1 MVKQTKKKKGYNC
14 ILYSLSV
21 SARFDCY
28 HYTYI
33 TRFAAYYG
41 AWKMFFDLLINAF
54 LLLLITILTFIRAKW
69 EGIGT
74 CYGYRSNLLVSCHY
88 TSCSHGTFFSITNRF
103 LSFLCPIILRI
114 DSNLMNVYTNFCL
127 ALTFNCFSI
136 FSIFLLHLRIL
147 YGEEE
152 KIRWLPLVS
161 FDDQFLVRIFKRGS
175 KKKKK

>member
-1 MVKQTKKKKGYNC
+1 MVKQTKKKGYNC

-54 LLLLITILTFIRAKW
+54 LLLLITILAFVRAKC

-74 CYGYRSNLLVSCHY
+74 CYGYRSNLLISCHY
-88 TSCSHGTFFSITNRF
+88 TSCSHGAFFSITKRF
-103 LSFLCPIILRI
+103 LSFLSPIILRI
-114 DSNLMNVYTNFCL
+114 DSNLMNVYTNFSL

-136 FSIFLLHLRIL
+136 FFDFSCYIWGFCIQ
-147 YGEEE
+147 E
-152 KIRWLPLVS
+152 KIQWLSLVS

-175 KKKKK
+175 KKKK